1 MQRVVR
7 SVLLLMTVGLT
18 PPATAA
24 AATPRSGHYGPVSTT
39 VLNTCKNLCLLKFGV
54 AKDRKH
60 VIVDPKGPSE
70 AGFDFHFSVQN
81 RKSTCSPVPITD
93 PFDGPY
99 IPVVSV
105 SDWSWR
111 GFGTSP
117 AGTYPAVGGNPGGS
131 YAATKSLPH
140 RVKINSKGRWKLA
153 LSRTGIDEEAADGVV
168 SKTTVAFKGK
178 VQSSKKMAVAVTAST
193 QLLYPGE
200 TWEPPTP
207 IIDEDGNVIGT
218 DPGSGPF
225 AQTKC
230 IAVPLKVTSK
240 WRKPTST
247 GL

>member
-1 MQRVVR
+1 MDRIFLSCPYPTGVGEASGRVR
-7 SVLLLMTVGLT
+7 RGLT
-18 PPATAA
+18 LRW
-24 AATPRSGHYGPVSTT
+24 AAT
-39 VLNTCKNLCLLKFGV
+39 L
-54 AKDRKH
+54 
-60 VIVDPKGPSE
+60 
-70 AGFDFHFSVQN
+70 
-81 RKSTCSPVPITD
+81 
-93 PFDGPY
+93 
-99 IPVVSV
+99 
-105 SDWSWR
+105 
-111 GFGTSP
+111 
-117 AGTYPAVGGNPGGS
+117 GG
-131 YAATKSLPH
+131 ATQRLELSAH